1 MMCRVRGLT
10 VCSLLLPALVSA
22 TAAAQEA
29 VTIQGHVL
37 AASAAVRGATVR
49 IESMNLGA
57 TTDERGLYHFIVSSS
72 RVRGQTVALTASYPR
87 FRPKSV
93 DVALVGGSITQDFDL
108 SSNDPA
114 GTPRTDRPRVTDTSP
129 GAQPT
134 TSATRPA
141 PTAAS
146 SSITL
151 DTRPGLRID
160 APIVDS
166 TSLSELAGPVDLP
179 TALAG
184 RFAGLDVLSAS
195 TVGGTSAMFV
205 RGPHTLFGL
214 TQPLVVVNGIVMDN
228 SNLTNATQ
236 IAGRGGFDYGSGV
249 NDLNVDD
256 IATVQLLSGPIAA
269 MRFGGRGANGALV
282 VTTKN
287 ANGLNGLTFSASQSF
302 SNSTT
307 LRVPAYQNLYGQGLG
322 GTFSFFDGKGGGVS
336 DTTDQSWGPALD
348 GSPQRQASFTQAG
361 RADVRPWFPQAANV
375 SDYFVSG
382 HTLATNVGLQ
392 NGSENGQF
400 RVSLSNRTTTGR
412 TPETSIAHRSAVAT
426 GSAQPSARL
435 SVNGDLQLYTDRGED
450 RSGSGFDESNAVST
464 FSHTPRQIDFAT
476 YMTRL
481 RDATLQQLSWNYS
494 GRNNPYWTALE
505 NDNHDSRTRYVV
517 GGAAS
522 YALAD
527 WVTASVRAG
536 TDHTSDSRSFTVAS
550 GWMGG
555 FPYLAGRGDFS
566 TGGFQSDDITSN
578 QTDAEVMLRAAPRST
593 GSVALAYTVGAG
605 RRSDD
610 ITTDVRA
617 ADKLADVA
625 TPQQVQ
631 WNGSSSTNTIFGS
644 AEARVRDFISAGVS
658 ARMESSSLQ
667 SGSSASTIYPAAIAT
682 IDFAHADS
690 TTTHVGPFQTFALRA
705 GFSRSGNVGTSALLQ
720 RLGVTSATTAASIDA
735 LSDPEVTTSIEAGAT
750 LRASENR
757 MGLDISVYRDLS
769 ENLLFAFGGGYA
781 RTGSLSNKGVEA
793 TLTLV
798 PIRVPHGLEWTVAA
812 TVGKNSNVVEE
823 LSSGGAVAL
832 APSFGGAT
840 IEARTG
846 RSLGVIVGQTF
857 LRDAAGQLV
866 LRNGH
871 PLADSTGGSRVL
883 GESAPSWIGGLTT
896 SARIRAFEVSVHF
909 DTHRGGKV
917 FSSSNMAGA
926 YSGVLMETSFRPD
939 TGLLIDGVDVATG
952 SKNAVHVSTEDYY
965 HALGPI
971 TERWVYDASFVKLR
985 EARVSVAIPLQFIP
999 ALRVQSLRMS
1009 IIGRNLA
1016 LWADAPNIDPETVL
1030 STSTFRGAEM
1040 GQLPTAK
1047 SVGFQLSLTP

>member
-1 MMCRVRGLT
+1 
-10 VCSLLLPALVSA
+10 
-22 TAAAQEA
+22 
-29 VTIQGHVL
+29 
-37 AASAAVRGATVR
+37 
-49 IESMNLGA
+49 
-57 TTDERGLYHFIVSSS
+57 VSSS

-93 DVALVGGSITQDFDL
+93 DIALVGGSITQDFDL

-134 TSATRPA
+134 ASATRPV
-141 PTAAS
+141 PTS
-146 SSITL
+146 STATSITL

-160 APIVDS
+160 APSVDS
-166 TSLSELAGPVDLP
+166 SALSELAGPVDLP

-184 RFAGLDVLSAS
+184 RFAGLDVMSAS

-205 RGPHTLFGL
+205 RGPHTVFGL

-228 SNLTNATQ
+228 SNLTNAAQ
-236 IAGRGGFDYGSGV
+236 LAGRGGFDYGSGV

-269 MRFGGRGANGALV
+269 MRFGGRGANGALIV
-282 VTTKN
+282 STKN
-287 ANGLNGLTFSASQSF
+287 SNGLNGLTFSASQSF
-302 SNSTT
+302 SNSTA
-307 LRVPAYQNLYGQGLG
+307 LRLPAYQNLYGQGLG
-322 GTFSFFDGKGGGVS
+322 GTFSFFDGKGGGIN

-361 RADVRPWFPQAANV
+361 RADVRPWFPQAGNV

-392 NGSENGQF
+392 NGSETGQF
-400 RVSLSNRTTTGR
+400 RVSISNRTTTGM
-412 TPETSIAHRSAVAT
+412 TPETSIAHRSALAT

-464 FSHTPRQIDFAT
+464 FAHTPRQIDFAT

-505 NDNHDSRTRYVV
+505 NDNHDSRTRYIV

-522 YALAD
+522 YALAN
-527 WVTASVRAG
+527 WVTATVRAG
-536 TDHTSDSRSFTVAS
+536 TDHTSENRSFTVAS

-555 FPYLAGRGDFS
+555 FPFSAGRGDFS

-610 ITTDVRA
+610 ITADVRA

-625 TPQQVQ
+625 TPQRLP
-631 WNGSSSTNTIFGS
+631 WAGSSSTNTIFGS

-658 ARMESSSLQ
+658 ARVESSSLQ
-667 SGSSASTIYPAAIAT
+667 SSSSASTIYPAAIAT

-690 TTTHVGPFQTFALRA
+690 TTTHVGPFQTFALHA

-720 RLGVTSATTAASIDA
+720 RLGVTPTTPAASIA
-735 LSDPEVTTSIEAGAT
+735 QLSDPEVTTSIEAGAT
-750 LRASENR
+750 LRTSESR
-757 MGLDISVYRDLS
+757 MGLDVSVYRDLS
-769 ENLLFAFGGGYA
+769 ENLLFAFGGGFA

-793 TLTLV
+793 TLSFV
-798 PIRVPHGLEWTVAA
+798 PIRVPHGLEWTVGA
-812 TVGKNSNVVEE
+812 TVGKNSNVVEA
-823 LSSGGAVAL
+823 LSSGASVAL

-846 RSLGVIVGQTF
+846 RSLGVIVGQAF
-857 LRDAAGQLV
+857 LRDAAGQLL

-871 PLADSTGGSRVL
+871 PLADSAGGVRVL

-896 SARIRAFEVSVHF
+896 SARFRAFEVSVHF
-909 DTHRGGKV
+909 DTHRGGNV

-939 TGLLIDGVDVATG
+939 TGLLVGGVDIATG

-1016 LWADAPNIDPETVL
+1016 LWANAPNIDPETVL